1 MNTKNIVAAIA
12 LTLGTTASFAENPA
26 WGTHQIDTTPSILSR
41 EEVRAE
47 FERAKAAGELV
58 GIAQAYG
65 VPTAA
70 SERQQG
76 TALTREQVQA
86 ELARAKANGELDTAR
101 LAYGVKG
108 PSAVESSPKMVT
120 VPAAAS
126 VQ

>member
-26 WGTHQIDTTPSILSR
+26 WGTNQIDTTPSTLSR

-47 FERAKAAGELV
+47 FERAKAAGELF

-70 SERQQG
+70 SQRQQG
-76 TALTREQVQA
+76 TGLTREQVQA
-86 ELARAKANGELDTAR
+86 ELARAKAAGELDIAR

-108 PSAVESSPKMVT
+108 PSSVESSPKLVT

-126 VQ
+126 AQ